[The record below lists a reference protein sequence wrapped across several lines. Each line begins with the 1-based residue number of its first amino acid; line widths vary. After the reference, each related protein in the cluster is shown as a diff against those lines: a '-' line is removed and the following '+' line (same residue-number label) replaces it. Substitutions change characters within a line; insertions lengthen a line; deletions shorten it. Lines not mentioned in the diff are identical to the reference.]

1 MPFYVCIGKNHCEN
15 TVILPSIL
23 GANRPKLWGNCAF
36 PQNFH
41 TRKLGEITVFFA
53 VNVTDSESLN
63 FNGHILRNYREV
75 KILGI
80 TLDRNKL

>member
-1 MPFYVCIGKNHCEN
+1 MPFYVRIGKNHCEN
-15 TVILPSIL
+15 IVILPSIL
-23 GANRPKLWGNCAF
+23 GANRPKLCGNCAF

-63 FNGHILRNYREV
+63 FNDQILRNYREV